1 MQYRVIK
8 YFIDRD
14 TLKEY
19 NAGDN
24 FPCDSTERAS
34 ELIYKGYIERMQ
46 DKEPVSDKKP
56 VEEPAEPTKTAKA
69 KSTAKKAASK
79 KKA

>member
-1 MQYRVIK
+1 MAYRVIK

-14 TLKEY
+14 SLKEF

-24 FPCDSTERAS
+24 FPCETLERAN
-34 ELIYKGYIERMQ
+34 ELIYKGYIERVQ
-46 DKEPVSDKKP
+46 DDAPKTDDKP
-56 VEEPAEPTKTAKA
+56 VEEPKEPTKTAKA
-69 KSTAKKAASK
+69 KGMTKKTASK

>member
-1 MQYRVIK
+1 MAYRVIK

-14 TLKEY
+14 SLKEF

-24 FPCDSTERAS
+24 FPCETKERAD
-34 ELIYKGYIERMQ
+34 ELIYKGYIERVQ
-46 DKEPVSDKKP
+46 GKAPAEDTKP
-56 VEEPAEPTKTAKA
+56 VEEPKEPTKTAKA
-69 KSTAKKAASK
+69 KSTAKKTASK